1 MSCNSRWPAFKLSAL
16 KLLIKNVRMSQ
27 HNRHELLPLANRR
40 RAFLLTGS
48 LIVLA
53 LIAAGFYFQHSSSP
67 DAKSDSKSGKRGHDD
82 DAPAV
87 VAIETSSQGDFPV
100 YLNGLGTVTALRTVT
115 VRPRVDGELVRVAFN
130 EGQMV
135 KEGELLAEIDPRPFQ
150 VQLQQAE
157 GQLLR
162 DKALL
167 KNAEID
173 HARYQTLLE
182 QDSISAQQ
190 TVTQGTQVKQYQ
202 GTVEMDKAQVNNA
215 KLQLSYARLTAPIS
229 GRVGL
234 RQIDQGNI
242 VHAND
247 ANGLVVITQLQPINV
262 VFTLP
267 EDKVQSVIQRWHS
280 NEPVSVAAY
289 DRAGKTKLAD
299 GKLLAVDNQIDPTTG
314 TLKLKAQFD
323 NKEGTLF
330 ANQFVNIKMHLDT
343 LHGVTLVSSAAIQHD
358 TQGAFV
364 YMVAPGKTVQLRRVT
379 LGPVEA
385 DKVVVLSNL
394 AANETVV
401 VEGVDR
407 LREGSQVDIAQK
419 DGLTVA
425 ASPDVQVKSEGKSR
439 KKERRP

>member
-1 MSCNSRWPAFKLSAL
+1 
-16 KLLIKNVRMSQ
+16 MSQ
-27 HNRHELLPLANRR
+27 DNRHNLLPLANRR
-40 RAFLLTGS
+40 RAFLLPGS

-53 LIAAGFYFQHSSSP
+53 IIAAGFYFQHSASP
-67 DAKSDSKSGKRGHDD
+67 DDAKSDSKRGKRGRDN
-82 DAPAV
+82 DAPAA
-87 VAIETSSQGDFPV
+87 VAVETSGKADFPV
-100 YLNGLGTVTALRTVT
+100 YLNGLGTVTALRSVT
-115 VRPRVDGELVRVAFN
+115 VRSRVDGELVRVAFT

-135 KEGELLAEIDPRPFQ
+135 KEGDLLAEIDPRPFQ

-162 DKALL
+162 DEALL
-167 KNAEID
+167 KNAQID
-173 HARYQTLLE
+173 HDRYLTLLQ

-190 TVTQGTQVKQYQ
+190 TMTQEAQVKQYQ
-202 GTVEMDKAQVNNA
+202 GIVEMDKAQVNNA
-215 KLQLSYARLTAPIS
+215 KLQLSYARLTAPIP

-247 ANGLVVITQLQPINV
+247 ANGLVVITQLQPITV

-267 EDKVQSVIQRWHS
+267 EDKVQSVVGRWRS
-280 NEPVSVAAY
+280 NEPVRIEAY

-299 GKLLAVDNQIDPTTG
+299 GKLLALDNQIDPTTG

-323 NKEGTLF
+323 NNEGSLF

-343 LHGVTLVSSAAIQHD
+343 LPGVTLVSSAAIQHD
-358 TQGAFV
+358 TQGPFV
-364 YMVAPGKTVQLRRVT
+364 YVVGQDKTAQVRRVT
-379 LGPVEA
+379 LGPTEG
-385 DKVVVLSNL
+385 DKVAVLSNL
-394 AANETVV
+394 AADETVV

-419 DGLTVA
+419 DGLAVA
-425 ASPDVQVKSEGKSR
+425 ADPNAQPKSEGKSR
-439 KKERRP
+439 KKDKRP

>member
-1 MSCNSRWPAFKLSAL
+1 
-16 KLLIKNVRMSQ
+16 MSQ
-27 HNRHELLPLANRR
+27 NNRHESLSSPNRR
-40 RAFLLTGS
+40 KAFLLSGA

-53 LIAAGFYFQHSSSP
+53 LIAVGFYFQHSPSEP
-67 DAKSDSKSGKRGHDD
+67 DAKSGSKGGKRGHDD

-87 VAIETSSQGDFPV
+87 VAIETAGKADFPV

-115 VRPRVDGELVRVAFN
+115 VRPRVDGELVKVTFN

-162 DKALL
+162 DEALL
-167 KNAEID
+167 KNAQVD
-173 HARYQTLLE
+173 HDRYLTLLE

-190 TVTQGTQVKQYQ
+190 TVTQETQVKQYR
-202 GTVEMDKAQVNNA
+202 GIVEMDKAQVNNA

-229 GRVGL
+229 GRAGL

-242 VHAND
+242 VKAND
-247 ANGLVVITQLQPINV
+247 TNGLVVITQLQPISV

-267 EDKVQSVIQRWHS
+267 EDKVQAVVQRWRT
-280 NEPVSVAAY
+280 NEPVRVEAY
-289 DRAGKTKLAD
+289 DRAGKIKLAD
-299 GKLLAVDNQIDPTTG
+299 GKLLALDNQIDSTTG

-323 NKEGTLF
+323 NNERALF
-330 ANQFVNIKMHLDT
+330 ANQFVNIKMHLET
-343 LHGVTLVSSAAIQHD
+343 LPGVTLVSSAAIQHD
-358 TQGAFV
+358 NQGAFV
-364 YMVAPGKTVQLRRVT
+364 YVVNPDKTVQLRRVT
-379 LGPVEA
+379 LGPTEG
-385 DKVVVLSNL
+385 DKVAVLSDL
-394 AANETVV
+394 AAGETVV
-401 VEGVDR
+401 IEGTDR

-419 DGLTVA
+419 DGSAVA
-425 ASPDVQVKSEGKSR
+425 ADPNVQAKSEGKSS

>member
-1 MSCNSRWPAFKLSAL
+1 
-16 KLLIKNVRMSQ
+16 MSQ
-27 HNRHELLPLANRR
+27 HKLHPLPTLINRR
-40 RAFLLTGS
+40 RAFLLPG
-48 LIVLA
+48 LLAVLA
-53 LIAAGFYFQHSSSP
+53 IIAAGFYFQHSSSP
-67 DAKSDSKSGKRGHDD
+67 DAKSDAKGGKRGHDD

-115 VRPRVDGELVRVAFN
+115 VRPRVDGELVRVTFN

-162 DKALL
+162 DEALL

-229 GRVGL
+229 GRAGL

-280 NEPVSVAAY
+280 NEPVNVAAY

-358 TQGAFV
+358 TQGPFV
-364 YMVAPGKTVQLRRVT
+364 YVVGSGKNVQLRRVT

-419 DGLTVA
+419 DGLAVA
-425 ASPDVQVKSEGKSR
+425 ASPDVQAKPEGKSR
-439 KKERRP
+439 KKDKRP